1 MGILRMSHVVG
12 IAATVLLI
20 GGCGNGA
27 SESAGGTSEGSASQV
42 EGSEQPVAGDEDCSL
57 LVASWGGS
65 FTAATKEELTNPFDQ
80 SSGCTTTIVDAPGE
94 HVAQIEAQEA
104 AGNVTWDIVDSA
116 EGADAFYLWEK
127 GLIEPLPSDVKA
139 VLEENSVAGSVTDFG
154 IQHSS
159 ISDVLVCNRSET
171 DNCPTTP
178 AEFFDTDK
186 FPGPRVMINDPLTAV
201 VWALQADGVPAD
213 QIFPVD
219 LDRAF
224 LKLNTIKDD
233 VRIWAT
239 AGDQQTQA
247 LASGEV
253 IYGTIWNGRINPT
266 REQGVDLEVSWDGN
280 VFRPAYN
287 FVVKDAPNKEA
298 AFAYL
303 EWFAQNGE
311 QQAKWAQ
318 RTTYGVP
325 SKDAPLYLPEET
337 AAVMPTN
344 PDNLSKG
351 VQVDLGWYL
360 ENVDELRDRWSE
372 FLGE

>member
-1 MGILRMSHVVG
+1 MGIRRMG
-12 IAATVLLI
+12 
-20 GGCGNGA
+20 
-27 SESAGGTSEGSASQV
+27 
-42 EGSEQPVAGDEDCSL
+42 PVAGLAATALILAACGGGTTDSAGSAAEETSPAEQEIEETVVIPDDCKL
-57 LVASWGGS
+57 LVSSWGGS
-65 FTAATKEELTNPFDQ
+65 FTAATQEELTNLFDQ
-80 SSGCTTTIVDAPGE
+80 ANGCATTIVDAPGE
-94 HVAQIEAQEA
+94 IEAQHA
-104 AGNVTWDIVDSA
+104 AGNVTWDVVDSA
-116 EGADAFYLWEK
+116 EGADAFYLWER
-127 GLIEPLPSDVKA
+127 GLIEPLPENVKA
-139 VLEENSVAGSVTDFG
+139 VLEENSVPGSVTDFG

-159 ISDVLVCNRSET
+159 ISDVLVCNRNET

-178 AEFFDTDK
+178 AEFFDTSA
-186 FPGPRVMINDPLTAV
+186 FPGPRIMINDPLTAV

-213 QIFPVD
+213 QIFPID
-219 LDRAF
+219 FDRAF
-224 LKLNTIKDD
+224 NKLNSIKND

-266 REQGVDLEVSWDGN
+266 REQGVELDVSWNGN

-303 EWFAQNGE
+303 EWFAQSGE
-311 QQAKWAQ
+311 QQAKWAE

-325 SKDAPLYLPEET
+325 SKDATLYLPEAT
-337 AAVMPTN
+337 SAVMPTN

-360 ENVDELRDRWSE
+360 ANVDELRDRWSE